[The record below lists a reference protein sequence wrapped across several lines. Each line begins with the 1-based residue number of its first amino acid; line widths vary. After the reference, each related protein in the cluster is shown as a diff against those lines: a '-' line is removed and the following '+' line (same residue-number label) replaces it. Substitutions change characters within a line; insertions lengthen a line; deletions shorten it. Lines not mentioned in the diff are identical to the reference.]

1 MGQTPSKD
9 AQYAE
14 LYSSYIQQQQ
24 NLIYQQQ
31 QQINSLFNTNLQNQM
46 TQQQMPSNMFFQ
58 SDTNQM
64 NSRAYI
70 QNQAQAQAQAQ
81 AQSQAQAQAQSQAQ
95 AQHHG
100 GSQNAYS
107 STPQLQLPSAKTKLD
122 PYKILGISKNYDE
135 KTLKKSYLKAAMKAH
150 PDRGGSPQ
158 AFQQVSIAYTI
169 LQNKLKEKENS
180 HSHEELKDSAKGY
193 FSQQANTP
201 KLNTKMT
208 EKFDIDVFNQI
219 YDQNKIPE
227 VYDDGYGDWI
237 NENPALESGQT
248 KMFQNGFNK
257 DMFNATF
264 ENYKREQA
272 QKNPQNS
279 LIKYQE
285 PEVKISISN
294 ADSIMTLG
302 QGKIT
307 DFSGQSDNLSYT
319 DYKQAFTDGSM
330 LIDPTS
336 VDTSGRANSV
346 RSIKSQRSHVSYQM
360 SEQDQIRLAQQQALE
375 EKIEKD
381 RVSRLNVYDRQH
393 GEAYEKIHSMLLR

>member
-1 MGQTPSKD
+1 MGQTPSRD
-9 AQYAE
+9 AQYAD

-31 QQINSLFNTNLQNQM
+31 QQINSLFNSNLQNQM
-46 TQQQMPSNMFFQ
+46 LQQQMPPNMLLQ
-58 SDTNQM
+58 YDM
-64 NSRAYI
+64 N
-70 QNQAQAQAQAQ
+70 QNQSQQGIQEQ
-81 AQSQAQAQAQSQAQ
+81 QGIQGQQGSQYQSGQWQSQSPPQS
-95 AQHHG
+95 
-100 GSQNAYS
+100 SN
-107 STPQLQLPSAKTKLD
+107 TQLQLPSAKTRLD

-135 KTLKKSYLKAAMKAH
+135 KLLKKAYLKAAMKSH

-158 AFQQVSIAYTI
+158 AFQQVSIAFTL
-169 LQNKLKEKENS
+169 LQKKLKEKENN
-180 HSHEELKDSAKGY
+180 HSHEQLRDGAREY
-193 FSQQANTP
+193 YTQQMNTP
-201 KLNTKMT
+201 KINTKMT
-208 EKFDIDVFNQI
+208 EKFDIDVFNKI

-237 NENPALESGQT
+237 NQNPALESGQT

-272 QKNPQNS
+272 KQNPQNQ
-279 LIKYQE
+279 LVKYQD
-285 PEVKISISN
+285 PEVKISMSN

-330 LIDPTS
+330 LIDPYT
-336 VDTSGRANSV
+336 VDTSERANSI
-346 RSIKSQRSHVSYQM
+346 RSIKSQRSNISYQM
-360 SEQDQIRLAQQQALE
+360 AQEDKIRLAQQQAFEAKQE
-375 EKIEKD
+375 ED
-381 RVSRLNVYDRQH
+381 RISRLNVYDKQH
-393 GEAYEKIHSMLLR
+393 GESYEKIHSMLLR

>member
-9 AQYAE
+9 QQFAE

-31 QQINSLFNTNLQNQM
+31 QQINSLFNNNLQGQM
-46 TQQQMPSNMFFQ
+46 MQQQMPPNMFFQ
-58 SDTNQM
+58 SDTMGQQ
-64 NSRAYI
+64 NSYST
-70 QNQAQAQAQAQ
+70 
-81 AQSQAQAQAQSQAQ
+81 QSQQGHQGQQ
-95 AQHHG
+95 
-100 GSQNAYS
+100 
-107 STPQLQLPSAKTKLD
+107 QLQLPSAKPKLD
-122 PYKILGISKNYDE
+122 PYKILNLSKNYDE
-135 KTLKKSYLKAAMKAH
+135 KTLKKAYLKAAMRAH

-158 AFQQVSIAYTI
+158 AFQQVSIAFTL
-169 LQNKLKEKENS
+169 LQKKLKERNNN
-180 HSHEELKDSAKGY
+180 HSHNELRESSKDY
-193 FSQQANTP
+193 YSQQMNTP

-219 YDQNKIPE
+219 YEQNKIPE

-237 NENPALESGQT
+237 QGNPALESGQS

-272 QKNPQNS
+272 QKNPKNA
-279 LIKYQE
+279 LVKYQE
-285 PEVKISISN
+285 PEVKISMSN

-307 DFSGQSDNLSYT
+307 DFSGNSDNLAYT

-330 LIDPTS
+330 LIDPSS

-346 RSIKSQRSHVSYQM
+346 RGVKSQRSNISYQM
-360 SEQDQIRLAQQQALE
+360 TQEDQIRLAKQQALE
-375 EKIEKD
+375 ERAEKA
-381 RVSRLNVYDRQH
+381 RVSRLDVYDRQH

>member
-24 NLIYQQQ
+24 NMIYQQQ
-31 QQINSLFNTNLQNQM
+31 QQINSLFNNNLQNQM
-46 TQQQMPSNMFFQ
+46 QQQQIPPNMFFQ
-58 SDTNQM
+58 SDMNQFQGQQ
-64 NSRAYI
+64 AP
-70 QNQAQAQAQAQ
+70 QWQQQQQQPNQW
-81 AQSQAQAQAQSQAQ
+81 QSQSPQTSF
-95 AQHHG
+95 
-100 GSQNAYS
+100 
-107 STPQLQLPSAKTKLD
+107 TQLQLPSAKTKLD
-122 PYKILGISKNYDE
+122 PYKILGLSKDHDE
-135 KTLKKSYLKAAMKAH
+135 KMLKKSYLKAAMKAH

-158 AFQQVSIAYTI
+158 AFQQVSIAFSL
-169 LQNKLKEKENS
+169 LQKKLKEKENS
-180 HSHEELKDSAKGY
+180 HSHNELRGNAKDF
-193 FSQQANTP
+193 FSQQLNTP
-201 KLNTKMT
+201 KINTKMT

-219 YDQNKIPE
+219 YEQNKIPE

-237 NENPALESGQT
+237 NQNQALESGQT

-272 QKNPQNS
+272 QKNPQNA
-279 LIKYQE
+279 LVKYQE

-307 DFSGQSDNLSYT
+307 NFSGQSDNLTYT

-330 LIDPTS
+330 LIDPAS

-346 RSIKSQRSHVSYQM
+346 RGIKSQRSNISYQM
-360 SEQDQIRLAQQQALE
+360 TQQDQIRLAQQQAFE
-375 EKIEKD
+375 AKAESD
-381 RVSRLNVYDRQH
+381 RISRLNVYDRQQ